1 MLGSG
6 LGSDESGDFGRYG
19 EITDP
24 RRRSAA
30 YDEALDLMAD
40 IWTGRP
46 GRREGRTYAVDL
58 PAGVPPTHRIPIWI
72 ANSRDSAAVIARAV
86 RHDGIFPHRGRDPLT
101 PHDVRRLVERL
112 REAGLPPERPF
123 GSAVSGNASQP
134 GAIPS
139 RSTSP
144 PSPRRGQRGGWSR

>member
-1 MLGSG
+1 MPCTRN
-6 LGSDESGDFGRYG
+6 RY
-19 EITDP
+19 
-24 RRRSAA
+24 AF
-30 YDEALDLMAD
+30 
-40 IWTGRP
+40 
-46 GRREGRTYAVDL
+46 RREPRPQGEMRADDGFPLQCGLYL
-58 PAGVPPTHRIPIWI
+58 RPF
-72 ANSRDSAAVIARAV
+72 ARATC
-86 RHDGIFPHRGRDPLT
+86 HDGIFPNRGRDPLT